1 MIDSETIDRIVQ
13 TAEITEV
20 VQDFVNLKKRGTN
33 YLGLCPFHNEKT
45 PSFNVSPSKGIFKCF
60 GCGEGGNAVQ
70 FIMKHEHLSYPEA
83 LKFLANKYNIEIREK
98 ELSAEEVE
106 ERNLRDSLII
116 VTKFAKEYFKKNLHN
131 HNEGKAVGMAYLK
144 ERGVRDDMIEKFEL
158 GYSLDQWEALA
169 REASKNGYKLEY
181 LDKSGLTVPKEN
193 RRYDRFRARVMFP
206 IHSLSGN
213 VIGFGGRILKKD
225 EKTAKY
231 LNSPESEIYHKSKIL
246 YGIYHAKKAITKQDK
261 CYLVEGYTDVIAL
274 HQAGIENVVAS
285 SGTSLTEDQIRLIK
299 RFTPNVTVIFD
310 GDPAGIKASLRG
322 IDLILE
328 QGMNVKVLLLP
339 EGEDPDSFSKQQN
352 ATDFQNYINK
362 NEEDFITFKTKLLSE
377 DARNDPVKKSN
388 LITEI
393 VRSISMIP
401 DGITRSV
408 YIKNCSDML
417 DIDEK
422 MLYAET
428 NKIRTNKA
436 KQQKR
441 QQQAKDEKDRKSN
454 QSLTTVPSFI
464 EEIYSEAQEK
474 EIIRLLLQYGEKE
487 LFSYKEDK
495 YSDSKIIT
503 VAEYI
508 IQEILNDELEFK
520 NLIYKQIFQE
530 YLEILN
536 KGKHPD
542 QHYFIHHE
550 VEEISKLA
558 ADLLSP
564 TYELSEFFTKRS
576 GLHIET
582 EEMKLKML
590 VPEAIITYK
599 RKILEKARQDKIKE
613 LKEAQK
619 QNVDDERMN
628 TIQKEFQTISN
639 AINDISND
647 RGWVVF
653 G

>member
-1 MIDSETIDRIVQ
+1 MIDRETIDRIIQ

-60 GCGEGGNAVQ
+60 GCGKGGNAVQ
-70 FIMKHEHLSYPEA
+70 FIMEHEHLSYPEA

-98 ELSAEEVE
+98 ELTAEEVE

-116 VTKFAKEYFKKNLHN
+116 VTKFAKEYFKNNLHN

-169 REASKNGYKLEY
+169 REASKNGYKPEY
-181 LDKSGLTVPKEN
+181 LDKAGLTVPKEN
-193 RRYDRFRARVMFP
+193 RRYDRFRARIMFP

-246 YGIYHAKKAITKQDK
+246 YGIYHAKKAITQQDK

-310 GDPAGIKASLRG
+310 GDTAGIKASLRG
-322 IDLILE
+322 VDLILE
-328 QGMNVKVLLLP
+328 QGLNVKVLLLP

-352 ATDFQNYINK
+352 ATDFQEYINK

-422 MLYAET
+422 VLYAET

-436 KQQKR
+436 KQKKR
-441 QQQAKDEKDRKSN
+441 QEQAQEEKDRKSN
-454 QSLTTVPSFI
+454 QTLTSVPSFI

-474 EIIRLLLQYGEKE
+474 EIIRLLLQYGEKD
-487 LFSYKEDK
+487 LFTYKEDK
-495 YSDSKIIT
+495 YSESKTIT

-508 IQEILNDELEFK
+508 IKEILNDELEFK
-520 NLIYKQIFQE
+520 NLIYKQIFEE

-536 KGKHPD
+536 KEKHPD
-542 QHYFIHHE
+542 RNYFIHHE
-550 VEEISKLA
+550 QGEVSKLA

-564 TYELSEFFTKRS
+564 SYELSDFFSKRS

-590 VPEAIITYK
+590 VPEAIIAYK
-599 RKILEKARQDKIKE
+599 RKILEKAQQDKARE
-613 LKEAQK
+613 LKKAQE
-619 QNVDDERMN
+619 QNLEEEQMN
-628 TIQKEFQTISN
+628 AIQKEYQAITN
-639 AINDISND
+639 AINDISKD